1 MLVDYLHGAYRGEVD
16 LMGGPCRW
24 EGGQATV
31 IDGAL
36 TRQIAVSSPVSSL
49 ERREAVDKW
58 NEVTTIVSQ
67 RVLQGAGYAVL
78 DLGLADGAPIET
90 VVRVALE
97 VGNSIGH
104 VLRQN
109 GEGAT
114 VIHVRDRGVTMEG
127 GGRYH
132 ETNTPGSLHT
142 DGPQLDTPPDVLL
155 MLSIRQ
161 ADVGG
166 ESVLVDGAVLHQYLA
181 MRKPE
186 IFRILHFPFYFDR
199 RGFDYHSPDLYRP
212 VYECSQDSVG
222 MRYLCSY
229 ILSGHTKREC
239 PLTEMQRAALLTL
252 EELLNDSAFQVRVS
266 LPPGQMLIVDNQRM
280 CHGRTA
286 FHDRGVPRSLRHLI
300 RLWVS
305 LSSR

>member
-36 TRQIAVSSPVSSL
+36 TRKIAVSSPVS
-49 ERREAVDKW
+49 VDKW
-58 NEVTTIVSQ
+58 SGVTTIVSQ
-67 RVLQGAGYAVL
+67 CVLQGAGYAVL

-90 VVRVALE
+90 AVRVALE

-142 DGPQLDTPPDVLL
+142 DGPQLD
-155 MLSIRQ
+155 
-161 ADVGG
+161 VGG

-199 RGFDYHSPDLYRP
+199 RGFDYRSPDLYRP

-222 MRYLCSY
+222 MRYLYSY

-252 EELLNDSAFQVRVS
+252 EELLNESAFQVRVS

-280 CHGRTA
+280 CHGRAA